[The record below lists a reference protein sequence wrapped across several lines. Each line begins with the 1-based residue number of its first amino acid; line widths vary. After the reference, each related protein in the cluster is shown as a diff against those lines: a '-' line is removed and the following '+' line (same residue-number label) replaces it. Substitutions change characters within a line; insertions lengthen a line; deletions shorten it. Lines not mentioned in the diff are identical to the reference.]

1 MSTTSSSSSSAS
13 PGSSGVVESSV
24 MDLQLPRLA
33 FHQMCWAREQELGA
47 RTVLVSANC
56 LQLPSHFCL
65 T

>member
-1 MSTTSSSSSSAS
+1 MATTSSSSSAS

-24 MDLQLPRLA
+24 MDLELPRLA

>member
-1 MSTTSSSSSSAS
+1 MATTTTTSAS
-13 PGSSGVVESSV
+13 PGSGGVVESSV

-56 LQLPSHFCL
+56 LQL

>member
-1 MSTTSSSSSSAS
+1 MSTTSSSAS

-47 RTVLVSANC
+47 RTVLVRANC

>member
-1 MSTTSSSSSSAS
+1 MATPSSSSSAS

-24 MDLQLPRLA
+24 MDLELPRLA

-56 LQLPSHFCL
+56 LQLPSHFSL

>member
-1 MSTTSSSSSSAS
+1 MSTTSSSSSAS
-13 PGSSGVVESSV
+13 PGSGVVESSV

-56 LQLPSHFCL
+56 LQLPSHCFFCL